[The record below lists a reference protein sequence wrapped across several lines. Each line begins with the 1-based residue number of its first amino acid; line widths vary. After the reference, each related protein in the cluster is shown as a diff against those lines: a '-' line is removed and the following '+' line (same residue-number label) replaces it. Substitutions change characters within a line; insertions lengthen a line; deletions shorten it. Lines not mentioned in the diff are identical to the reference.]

1 MARVVVVGAGVI
13 GLCCAYA
20 LRRRGLEVVVLDG
33 GSPGGGA
40 SLGNGGWICPS
51 LSGPIPA
58 PGLIATSLRWLARP
72 DSPFSIRPRLDPRFL
87 RWLWAFRGRCN
98 ARDYRRGLEAVAGLN
113 ERTMELF
120 DAMAA
125 DGVAFEM
132 HRQGLLFLFRTPA
145 AARAERR
152 DLLRLER
159 HGQAPARWLDPAAL
173 RAEEPGVSDAVIG
186 GLLAPAERHV
196 RPESLTRGLLG
207 RLAELGVPVH
217 GRTTVEGFV
226 RRSGRICGV
235 RTAAG
240 TYEAS
245 HVVLAAGLRTAEL
258 GRLAGIRI
266 PLEAG
271 KGYSVTLATP
281 AVRVTRP
288 LYCAEARVGLSPFD
302 GALRVLGMMD
312 LSGPDPAIPP
322 RRLATLERA
331 PAGYLR
337 DWGIAG
343 TRQAW
348 AGMRP
353 LTPDGLPIIGAPTG
367 QDNLIV
373 AAGHAMLGVTL
384 GPATGEAVAD
394 VATCTLARDRLAAFR
409 PDRF

>member
-186 GLLAPAERHV
+186 GLL
-196 RPESLTRGLLG
+196 
-207 RLAELGVPVH
+207 
-217 GRTTVEGFV
+217 
-226 RRSGRICGV
+226 
-235 RTAAG
+235 
-240 TYEAS
+240 
-245 HVVLAAGLRTAEL
+245 
-258 GRLAGIRI
+258 
-266 PLEAG
+266 
-271 KGYSVTLATP
+271 GY
-281 AVRVTRP
+281 
-288 LYCAEARVGLSPFD
+288 F
-302 GALRVLGMMD
+302 
-312 LSGPDPAIPP
+312 
-322 RRLATLERA
+322 
-331 PAGYLR
+331 
-337 DWGIAG
+337 
-343 TRQAW
+343 
-348 AGMRP
+348 
-353 LTPDGLPIIGAPTG
+353 
-367 QDNLIV
+367 
-373 AAGHAMLGVTL
+373 
-384 GPATGEAVAD
+384 
-394 VATCTLARDRLAAFR
+394 TLARGMEWIPYVLVFASSGFIYIALSDLMPQMQRRATMGETIPQVLLIAVGVVIVLFLTR
-409 PDRF
+409 HG